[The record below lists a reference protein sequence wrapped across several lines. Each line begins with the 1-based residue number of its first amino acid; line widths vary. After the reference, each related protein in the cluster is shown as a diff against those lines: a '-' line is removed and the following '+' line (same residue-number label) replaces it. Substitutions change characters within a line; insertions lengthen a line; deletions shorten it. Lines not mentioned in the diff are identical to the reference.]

1 MQFARDGKSLASRA
15 SRETR
20 IWDAATWA
28 ETTVLPWGVAKL
40 PLAAFS
46 ADGRR
51 LTYESDRET
60 VRLRESPSG
69 KLLPRFRPGDFAFW
83 LAAFTPDGRAV
94 AVVRSDRALCLYDA
108 KAGQGLRRIDEKT
121 AGVVSPVVFSPNGK
135 LLAWVN
141 SGGTVSVV
149 DTATGER
156 VHLLGKGVPTDN
168 VGALIAKGVGTVAFA
183 PDGKA
188 LAAGGE
194 YDNVIRL
201 WDVQTG
207 KPFREFVGHTG
218 PVGVIAVSAD
228 GQWLASTGVWER
240 GAIRLWDVATGK
252 ERCQFAGHQEW
263 ATSLAFAP
271 DGKRLATCSTDGTVL
286 VWEMPAAV
294 GAPSK

>member
-1 MQFARDGKSLASRA
+1 MCSSDL
-15 SRETR
+15 
-20 IWDAATWA
+20 
-28 ETTVLPWGVAKL
+28 KL

-51 LTYESDRET
+51 LTYESDRGT
-60 VRLRESPSG
+60 VRFRESPSG

-83 LAAFTPDGRAV
+83 LAPFTPDGRAV

-108 KAGQGLRRIDEKT
+108 EAGQGLRRIDAKT

-141 SGGTVSVV
+141 SAGTVSIV

-156 VHLLGKGVPTDN
+156 VHLLGKGVPTDKM
-168 VGALIAKGVGTVAFA
+168 VALIAKGVGTVAFT

-207 KPFREFVGHTG
+207 KPFRKFVGHTG
-218 PVGVIAVSAD
+218 PVGVIAFSAD

-240 GAIRLWDVATGK
+240 AIRLWDVATGK

-263 ATSLAFAP
+263 VRSLAFAP
-271 DGKRLATCSTDGTVL
+271 DGKRLATSSADGTVL